1 VVWRTD
7 HDGGLLLGFLRHCE
21 CFLGFVGGG
30 RCMLGSWVWWDG
42 IWWSTSHAS
51 LVTGRRDLNEA
62 GGSDDN
68 ALVNSIYMDAML
80 N

>member
-1 VVWRTD
+1 M
-7 HDGGLLLGFLRHCE
+7 F
-21 CFLGFVGGG
+21 
-30 RCMLGSWVWWDG
+30 GSWVWWDG

-51 LVTGRRDLNEA
+51 LVTGGRNLNEA